1 MIHCLKC
8 QTPNPD
14 GARFCKACRAPMPN
28 TQEKKRCPNGHIMDP
43 TWKICP
49 ICQGAAGGAQK
60 VKAIRREKTVVQ
72 PENAELRI
80 SGPRRKTKVEGHM
93 PGTLSPGEKKAGRK
107 TVVISPEG
115 SGENKD
121 SAVRPRIVGFLIT
134 YSHEPSGAYFVIREG
149 RHIIGAG
156 KKTDIRI
163 NGDKNMSSEHCIL
176 LFRRG
181 LFLMRDNLSTN
192 GTFLNGEEVTA
203 DVQLSNYDKIKMG
216 DTEFTLMMVHPSKNP
231 EQPNA

>member
-14 GARFCKACRAPMPN
+14 GARFCKACRAPMSN

-49 ICQGAAGGAQK
+49 ICQGAAGSAQK
-60 VKAIRREKTVVQ
+60 AKVMNRQKTLVQ
-72 PENAELRI
+72 PENAALRV
-80 SGPRRKTKVEGHM
+80 SGGPRRKTKVEGHM
-93 PGTLSPGEKKAGRK
+93 PGAVSTGEKKARRK
-107 TVVISPEG
+107 TVVISREG
-115 SGENKD
+115 SDENKD
-121 SAVRPRIVGFLIT
+121 SAARPHIVGFLVT

-156 KKTDIRI
+156 KKTDITI
-163 NGDKNMSSEHCIL
+163 KGDKNISSEHSIL

-181 LFLMRDNLSTN
+181 LFLIRDNLSTN
-192 GTFLNGEEVTA
+192 GTFLNGEEISG
-203 DVQLSNYDKIKMG
+203 DVQLNNYDKIKMG
-216 DTEFTLMMVHPSKNP
+216 DTEFTLMMVHPSRNP
-231 EQPNA
+231 